1 MVSKALKP
9 TTGNADQITMNI
21 VSVTS
26 ATSRPR
32 SPSADASAARPGE
45 GPVNPVAGS
54 AAPGAGAGIASSA
67 ASGDS
72 AHVGAVGEGVAASVA
87 AMTARGQGRHEQQE
101 EWRKAHE
108 GQQRTAG
115 LRHAEIGPETGV
127 DRAVPGVAGV
137 GSGLRGEIGGGS
149 AVPGVAGVGSGL
161 RGEIGGGSVVSGM
174 AGVGSGVDGGAGGG
188 SVVSGVADSALSGIA
203 GAETGLRG
211 EVGGFGGSGAVVGGV
226 RFGSAARGEGVAAR
240 LTLADFARG
249 HSGGLG
255 PGAAGAM
262 EMARSAAPSDAWLGQ
277 AGAAGSGAPEIAG
290 MTGGQTNVGTASG
303 AVPGIAGTGTGTGI
317 AGTVGS
323 PMRADEYAVP
333 ALGMGPAVG
342 VSIGYQVD
350 TTALSVYPRAA
361 AQRGRGLHG
370 QLVQQLGQMIVAGEL
385 GADRPLVP
393 EEIGNR
399 FEVSRTVVRES
410 LRVLEAKGLVS
421 ARPNV
426 GTRIRPVHEW
436 NLLDPDVIEWRA
448 LGPYRSD
455 QARELIELRQAFEPL
470 AAHLVAARAARLPE
484 AVRARLAELSDILTE
499 TAATGDVAGFH
510 RTDAELHALLLRAT
524 DNRML
529 EHLATVVCGA
539 LEITGVRSYGCSP
552 EAEVDQHTSLV
563 DRVLAGDGVGAAEV
577 VSGLLRRVQTP
588 AASAHLPAQRDR

>member
-1 MVSKALKP
+1 MVPKALKP

-26 ATSRPR
+26 ATSRTR
-32 SPSADASAARPGE
+32 SPSAGASAVRPGE
-45 GPVNPVAGS
+45 GPVNPVDGN
-54 AAPGAGAGIASSA
+54 AASGTETGAGAGIAGSA
-67 ASGDS
+67 ASRDS
-72 AHVGAVGEGVAASVA
+72 AHVGAVGEAAAASVA
-87 AMTARGQGRHEQQE
+87 G
-101 EWRKAHE
+101 
-108 GQQRTAG
+108 
-115 LRHAEIGPETGV
+115 IG
-127 DRAVPGVAGV
+127 DVAG
-137 GSGLRGEIGGGS
+137 GWHSGVGGGS
-149 AVPGVAGVGSGL
+149 AMSGIGDVGAGRESEVG
-161 RGEIGGGSVVSGM
+161 RF
-174 AGVGSGVDGGAGGG
+174 AVDGGRGGAG
-188 SVVSGVADSALSGIA
+188 
-203 GAETGLRG
+203 
-211 EVGGFGGSGAVVGGV
+211 
-226 RFGSAARGEGVAAR
+226 RGEGVATR

-249 HSGGLG
+249 HSVGLG
-255 PGAAGAM
+255 PGAVGAM
-262 EMARSAAPSDAWLGQ
+262 EMARSVAPSDTWLGQ

-303 AVPGIAGTGTGTGI
+303 AVPGIASPGI
-317 AGTVGS
+317 TGTVGTMGS
-323 PMRADEYAVP
+323 PVRADEYAMP
-333 ALGMGPAVG
+333 AVGMGPAMAAMS

-350 TTALSVYPRAA
+350 TTALSVFPRAA

-448 LGPYRSD
+448 LGPYRGD

-484 AVRARLAELSDILTE
+484 AARVRLAELSDVLME

-539 LEITGVRSYGCSP
+539 LEITGVRSFGCSP
-552 EAEVDQHTSLV
+552 EAEVDQHASLV
-563 DRVLAGDGVGAAEV
+563 DRVLAGDGAGAAEV
-577 VSGLLRRVQTP
+577 VSGLLRRMPSP